1 MSKLSSPS
9 DFTNINVN
17 YSQGRGFYTTHTDVS
32 QLLQIAAFSSST
44 TPSIAEVG
52 ALIRRA
58 EERVDD
64 IVGHS
69 YRPVIYHNEFH
80 NFEFFTMGAYPIN
93 RYKDYVGFV
102 QLERADVQKIV
113 RLEVWN
119 GSRYIDLASATAR
132 VKVPSTPQSGAWV
145 IALGVGA
152 YTFNITKE

>member
-52 ALIRRA
+52 NLIKRA

-64 IVGHS
+64 VVGHS

-80 NFEFFTMGAYPIN
+80 NFEFFRHGA
-93 RYKDYVGFV
+93 
-102 QLERADVQKIV
+102 
-113 RLEVWN
+113 
-119 GSRYIDLASATAR
+119 
-132 VKVPSTPQSGAWV
+132 
-145 IALGVGA
+145 
-152 YTFNITKE
+152 